1 MSGTTAKELKIPPS
15 QELAV
20 EAIRTL
26 PLNPVFGSVYFVADG
41 INETYQEQE
50 IEQYLQDCAEKG
62 IIPYSRVK
70 MEYSA
75 DNQTFVPHEWGDR
88 LGSGFGGF
96 SNKYGQANQKA
107 HAVCLSTVRGGRINK
122 IAFDIANM
130 PREAFDALRGTFL
143 DAMLKEKYEINQAN
157 IVLSTWHSNAH
168 YAEGDYPDT
177 EICFYNS
184 VGMVSGLELRL
195 GHEISL
201 DDRTEIGIWF
211 NKLDKK
217 YGKK

>member
-41 INETYQEQE
+41 IKETYQEQE
-50 IEQYLQDCAEKG
+50 IEQYLKDCAEKG

-75 DNQTFVPHEWGDR
+75 ENQTFVPHEWGDQ
-88 LGSGFGGF
+88 LGSGFGGVPYK
-96 SNKYGQANQKA
+96 NHDLANRE
-107 HAVCLSTVRGGRINK
+107 VSLRTIRGGRINK
-122 IAFDIANM
+122 IAFDIKNC
-130 PREAFDALRGTFL
+130 PRDAFDALRGTFL
-143 DAMLKEKYEINQAN
+143 DVLLKEKYKINQAD
-157 IVLSTWHSNAH
+157 IVLTTWYSNDC
-168 YAEGDYPDT
+168 YNKGEYPDT
-177 EICFYNS
+177 ELCFYNNPS
-184 VGMVSGLELRL
+184 GMLSGLELRM
-195 GHEISL
+195 GNEISL
-201 DDRTEIGIWF
+201 NDRTEIGIWF